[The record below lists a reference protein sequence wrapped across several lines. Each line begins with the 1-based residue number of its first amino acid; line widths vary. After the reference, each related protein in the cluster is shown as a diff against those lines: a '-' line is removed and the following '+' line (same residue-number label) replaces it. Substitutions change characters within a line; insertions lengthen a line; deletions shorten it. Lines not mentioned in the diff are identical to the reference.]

1 MQTNKGFFEKLFD
14 LSFSSFIAPQ
24 IVGVLYIL
32 GLLIGA
38 LFTLWSVFTAFMVA
52 GFVEGVGMLVFGLIG
67 LLIYAIFLRVSLES
81 FVAIIRTAEST
92 RVLAEDVLSKRG
104 IEQENG

>member
-1 MQTNKGFFEKLFD
+1 MQTNKSFFEKLFD

-24 IVGVLYIL
+24 IVGTLYIL
-32 GLLIGA
+32 GLIIGA
-38 LFTLWSVFTAFMVA
+38 LFMLQLVLTTFELA
-52 GFVEGVGMLVFGLIG
+52 GFATGVGTLVFGLLG

-92 RVLAEDVLSKRG
+92 RILAEDVLSRTRDDS
-104 IEQENG
+104 

>member
-1 MQTNKGFFEKLFD
+1 MQTNRGFFEKLFD

-32 GLLIGA
+32 GLIIGA
-38 LFTLWSVFTAFMVA
+38 LVVLRFSFAVFAF
-52 GFVEGVGMLVFGLIG
+52 GGLVEGAGTFVFGLIG

-92 RVLAEDVLSKRG
+92 RILAEEVLSQRG
-104 IEQENG
+104 NP